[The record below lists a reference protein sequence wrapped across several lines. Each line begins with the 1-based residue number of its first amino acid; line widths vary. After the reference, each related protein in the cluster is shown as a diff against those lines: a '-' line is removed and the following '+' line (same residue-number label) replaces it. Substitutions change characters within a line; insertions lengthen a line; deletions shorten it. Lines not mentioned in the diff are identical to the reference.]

1 MMTCAHSTRSL
12 TARGIWFIMKSWS
25 GKARGRQGKGMFSI
39 GVYSADG
46 RRLAFATGE
55 KQANLLYEGVYQE
68 GDEIRFES
76 ETAYARVRVDAAV
89 DEARVYLP
97 EKRFTYRLP
106 LSGDNRKVY
115 APGAFG
121 GETHLLSIRVDEES
135 GTYNLACNPADQRGE
150 VSAYPHAT
158 ANVETRNESVFCARN
173 VIDGLTIAAGH
184 GIWPYESWGIGAR
197 QDAYLTVDFGREV
210 ELDRVVLYLRAD
222 FPHDAWWIS
231 GVIETDGGARFAF
244 PLEGMDG
251 PQTIELGGVRARTL
265 TLKELVKCDMPS
277 AFPSLRQLMAYGRNV
292 TEIG

>member
-1 MMTCAHSTRSL
+1 
-12 TARGIWFIMKSWS
+12 
-25 GKARGRQGKGMFSI
+25 MFSI
-39 GVYSADG
+39 GVYDAAG
-46 RRLAFATGE
+46 RTLAFASGE
-55 KQANLLYEGVYQE
+55 KQANLLYEGVYRE

-76 ETAYARVRVDAAV
+76 GTAYARVRVDAAV

-97 EKRFTYRLP
+97 EGRFTYRLP
-106 LSGDNRKVY
+106 LSGDGLMAY

-121 GETHLLSIRVDEES
+121 GERHLLSICADDGA
-135 GTYNLACNPADQRGE
+135 GTYNVACNPADQRGD
-150 VSAYPHAT
+150 VRAYPHAT

-173 VIDGLTIAAGH
+173 VIDGLTIAGGH

-231 GVIETDGGARFAF
+231 GVLEVDGGARFAF
-244 PLEGMDG
+244 PLQGADG
-251 PQTIELGGVRARTL
+251 PQEIGLGGVRTTKL

>member
-1 MMTCAHSTRSL
+1 
-12 TARGIWFIMKSWS
+12 
-25 GKARGRQGKGMFSI
+25 MFSI

-46 RRLAFATGE
+46 LRLAYTTGE
-55 KQANLLYEGVYQE
+55 KQANLLYEGTYQA
-68 GDEIRFES
+68 GDELRFES
-76 ETAYARVRVDAAV
+76 DAAYARVRVDALV

-97 EKRFTYRLP
+97 ERRFTYRLP
-106 LSGDNRKVY
+106 LSGDNLKVY
-115 APGAFG
+115 APGAFSG
-121 GETHLLSIRVDEES
+121 RKHLLSIRADEEG

-150 VSAYPHAT
+150 TLAYPHAA
-158 ANVETRNESVFCARN
+158 ANVETRGESVFCARN

-222 FPHDAWWIS
+222 FPHDAWWVS
-231 GVIETDGGARFAF
+231 SVIETDGGARFAF
-244 PLEGMDG
+244 PLRGVDG
-251 PQTIELGGVRARTL
+251 PQEIVLGGVRARTL

>member
-1 MMTCAHSTRSL
+1 
-12 TARGIWFIMKSWS
+12 
-25 GKARGRQGKGMFSI
+25 MFSI

-222 FPHDAWWIS
+222 VPHDAWWIS

>member
-1 MMTCAHSTRSL
+1 
-12 TARGIWFIMKSWS
+12 MKSWG
-25 GKARGRQGKGMFSI
+25 GKTRGRQGKGMFSI

-46 RRLAFATGE
+46 RRLAFTTGE

-184 GIWPYESWGIGAR
+184 GIWPYESWGIGTR

>member
-1 MMTCAHSTRSL
+1 M
-12 TARGIWFIMKSWS
+12 
-25 GKARGRQGKGMFSI
+25 
-39 GVYSADG
+39 
-46 RRLAFATGE
+46 
-55 KQANLLYEGVYQE
+55 
-68 GDEIRFES
+68 
-76 ETAYARVRVDAAV
+76 
-89 DEARVYLP
+89 
-97 EKRFTYRLP
+97 
-106 LSGDNRKVY
+106 
-115 APGAFG
+115 
-121 GETHLLSIRVDEES
+121 
-135 GTYNLACNPADQRGE
+135 
-150 VSAYPHAT
+150 
-158 ANVETRNESVFCARN
+158 FCARN

>member
-1 MMTCAHSTRSL
+1 
-12 TARGIWFIMKSWS
+12 
-25 GKARGRQGKGMFSI
+25 MFSI

-210 ELDRVVLYLRAD
+210 ELDRGAIPSGGLPARRMVDFRRDRDRRRRALRVPAGGHGRAAD
-222 FPHDAWWIS
+222 HRAGRRSRENADSEGACEVRHAV
-231 GVIETDGGARFAF
+231 GVPVASAAD
-244 PLEGMDG
+244 
-251 PQTIELGGVRARTL
+251 GVRPQ
-265 TLKELVKCDMPS
+265 CD
-277 AFPSLRQLMAYGRNV
+277 RNRV
-292 TEIG
+292 ICRCFASFRLQNRKNAL